1 MVAQKLVVIFD
12 VFGRGGEL
20 KSLYSTTLSLRAR
33 NHISKHHIYHLID
46 SPKPLQRLT
55 KADQLAFL
63 SASLKKKK
71 NKKQKPEPRESE
83 FLRGTQPTTA
93 SPLLECEQRVFN
105 MFNMC
110 LQ

>member
-1 MVAQKLVVIFD
+1 M
-12 VFGRGGEL
+12 E
-20 KSLYSTTLSLRAR
+20 R

-71 NKKQKPEPRESE
+71 KQKTKNRMTLPRILVKKILLLLSHTVARNQIKHKNCIFES
-83 FLRGTQPTTA
+83 
-93 SPLLECEQRVFN
+93 
-105 MFNMC
+105 
-110 LQ
+110 